1 VRKLLHKAILGALL
15 AVGSFVCID
24 YVSGGLFAGSS
35 GVTNAQVSV
44 FMCESDSTTD
54 GRMAFRAKFSL
65 RSMNA
70 LKLGF
75 SAFDQVLDRARRKA
89 LIDGCHSIV
98 LRMNFLPTSIVAPAS
113 NKDLKPLLEKN
124 CRPQEYCLKL
134 DRTLVQ
140 ESRGHIDIDTGLGIS
155 RTSLS
160 SAAVKLGV
168 VAGQPATDIE
178 TTVDLPDGWLPSSP
192 LPEPTHVSNF
202 AWTRLTW
209 KSDDA
214 QGVSS
219 PQGANRAIEPSI
231 GILLPILNSRLKT
244 VETTLL
250 FFLSAIFGVG
260 FTLLAE
266 WSVAIALGGHATT
279 RPTAAPVSKE
289 TEVATE

>member
-1 VRKLLHKAILGALL
+1 
-15 AVGSFVCID
+15 
-24 YVSGGLFAGSS
+24 
-35 GVTNAQVSV
+35 
-44 FMCESDSTTD
+44 
-54 GRMAFRAKFSL
+54 
-65 RSMNA
+65 
-70 LKLGF
+70 
-75 SAFDQVLDRARRKA
+75 
-89 LIDGCHSIV
+89 
-98 LRMNFLPTSIVAPAS
+98 
-113 NKDLKPLLEKN
+113 
-124 CRPQEYCLKL
+124 LKL

-279 RPTAAPVSKE
+279 GPTAAPVSKE